1 MERRTRKRKPRLL
14 RRWSEWSRRWTGR
27 VTQAAIWCCMQVR
40 AAWRAVATRL
50 RPWRP
55 VVLVD
60 AKRGRARRLRRM
72 LNRATRAQFR
82 ALDVPHPDH
91 LLIVVQRTVEQ
102 EERQLG
108 SLLQVFETE
117 DHVRR
122 HVLFLA
128 LAVEGEAVG
137 DGTVVAA
144 LRQQLHE
151 VVGEAL
157 GELVCAVPG
166 ERARKQRPAPSWRC
180 FLRRRSHRPSTT
192 RRRFRTMPT
201 HPWDPRATAPTPSPR
216 SDRRWRP

>member
-14 RRWSEWSRRWTGR
+14 RRWSERIRHWTGR
-27 VTQAAIWCCMQVR
+27 ITHAVIWCCVQLR
-40 AAWRAVATRL
+40 AGWRAVATRL

-72 LNRATRAQFR
+72 LSRATRAQFR
-82 ALDVPHPDH
+82 ALGVPHPDH

-102 EERQLG
+102 EERQLA
-108 SLLQVFETE
+108 SLLQVFETG
-117 DHVRR
+117 HQVRR

-128 LAVEGEAVG
+128 LTVAGEPMT

-144 LRQQLHE
+144 LRQQLQE

-157 GELVCAVPG
+157 GELVYAVPG
-166 ERARKQRPAPSWRC
+166 DRARKQRPAPVVP
-180 FLRRRSHRPSTT
+180 LRL
-192 RRRFRTMPT
+192 
-201 HPWDPRATAPTPSPR
+201 PTPEPPPFDHEAPFPDDADAPMAPA
-216 SDRRWRP
+216 SDGTYAVAAQR

>member
-1 MERRTRKRKPRLL
+1 MERKTRKRKPRLL
-14 RRWSEWSRRWTGR
+14 RGWTEWIRRWTGR
-27 VTQAAIWCCMQVR
+27 GTHAVIWCCVQLRAGWR
-40 AAWRAVATRL
+40 AAATRL

-72 LNRATRAQFR
+72 LSRATRAQFR
-82 ALDVPHPDH
+82 ALGVPHPDH

-102 EERQLG
+102 EERQLA

-117 DHVRR
+117 HQVRR

-128 LAVEGEAVG
+128 LTVESEPMS
-137 DGTVVAA
+137 DGAVVAA

-166 ERARKQRPAPSWRC
+166 ERARKQRPAPVVP
-180 FLRRRSHRPSTT
+180 L
-192 RRRFRTMPT
+192 
-201 HPWDPRATAPTPSPR
+201 HPLVTEPPFDHEAPFPDDADAPMSPA
-216 SDRRWRP
+216 SDGTYAVAAQR

>member
-14 RRWSEWSRRWTGR
+14 RRWSERIRRWTGR
-27 VTQAAIWCCMQVR
+27 VAHAVIWCCVQIR
-40 AAWRAVATRL
+40 AGWQAAATRL
-50 RPWRP
+50 RPWQP

-72 LNRATRAQFR
+72 LSRATRAQFR
-82 ALDVPHPDH
+82 ALGVPHPDH

-102 EERQLG
+102 EEHQLA
-108 SLLQVFETE
+108 SLLQVFETG
-117 DHVRR
+117 DQVRR

-128 LAVEGEAVG
+128 LTVEGEPMT

-151 VVGEAL
+151 VVAEAL

-166 ERARKQRPAPSWRC
+166 ERARKQRPAPVVP
-180 FLRRRSHRPSTT
+180 LRL
-192 RRRFRTMPT
+192 
-201 HPWDPRATAPTPSPR
+201 PTPDAPPFDHEAPFPDDADAPMAPA
-216 SDRRWRP
+216 SDGAYAVAAQR

>member
-14 RRWSEWSRRWTGR
+14 RRWTGR
-27 VTQAAIWCCMQVR
+27 VAHAVIWCCVQIR
-40 AAWRAVATRL
+40 AGWQAAATRL
-50 RPWRP
+50 RPWQP

-72 LNRATRAQFR
+72 LSRATRAQFR
-82 ALDVPHPDH
+82 ALGVSHPDH

-102 EERQLG
+102 EERHLA

-117 DHVRR
+117 HQVRR

-128 LAVEGEAVG
+128 LTVEGEPMS
-137 DGTVVAA
+137 DGAIVAA

-157 GELVCAVPG
+157 GALVCAVPG
-166 ERARKQRPAPSWRC
+166 VRTSTQRPAAVVP
-180 FLRRRSHRPSTT
+180 LRPLASEPPPFDHE
-192 RRRFRTMPT
+192 
-201 HPWDPRATAPTPSPR
+201 APFPDDADAPIEPANDGAYAVLAQR
-216 SDRRWRP
+216 

>member
-1 MERRTRKRKPRLL
+1 MQIRTG
-14 RRWSEWSRRWTGR
+14 W
-27 VTQAAIWCCMQVR
+27 R
-40 AAWRAVATRL
+40 AAATRL
-50 RPWRP
+50 RPWQP

-72 LNRATRAQFR
+72 LKRATRAQFR
-82 ALDVPHPDH
+82 ALGVPHPDH

-102 EERQLG
+102 EGHQWP

-117 DHVRR
+117 RQVRR

-128 LAVEGEAVG
+128 LMVESEPMT

-166 ERARKQRPAPSWRC
+166 DRARKQRPTPVVP
-180 FLRRRSHRPSTT
+180 LRL
-192 RRRFRTMPT
+192 
-201 HPWDPRATAPTPSPR
+201 PTPEAPPFDHEAPFPDDADAPMAPA
-216 SDRRWRP
+216 SDDTYAVAAHR